1 MHRIYK
7 DAKDKNVAITMAY
20 SNKDG
25 DYLYSDVKR
34 NRKLTKDEV
43 VDLCMKGVAI
53 ELPSSLFFSPVHLK
67 NSGNGVEVVCY
78 DGTKALTF
86 KSAEVE

>member
-1 MHRIYK
+1 MHRIYQ
-7 DAKDKNVAITMAY
+7 DAKDVNVAITMAY
-20 SNKDG
+20 STATG

-34 NRKLTKDEV
+34 QRKLTKDEV

-53 ELPSSLFFSPVHLK
+53 ELPDSEFLSPIHLK
-67 NSGNGVEVVCY
+67 NSGDGIVVTCY